1 MIRVV
6 FAIVCSVSVL
16 FADISETYMGYKVIK
31 MPFKIADNQNVE
43 LRLTEAGAIPAE
55 NEDYKIEYAGLTLA
69 PSPENQKIPNLF
81 FGFAFTNKS
90 DVNVSE
96 IIVEKVFP
104 SEKAIV
110 LYEDKAPKFVNK
122 KWVANR
128 VNPVV
133 PSEETT
139 PWLYNSKG
147 SIYIFRFTIKKTDG
161 SSATLLQLAW
171 FSRAFKSSL
180 LLSLEKYK

>member
-1 MIRVV
+1 MIKVI
-6 FAIVCSVSVL
+6 FIIVCSVSIL

-43 LRLTEAGAIPAE
+43 LRLTDAGAIPAE

-90 DVNVSE
+90 DANVSE
-96 IIVEKVFP
+96 IIVEEVFP
-104 SEKAIV
+104 SENAIV
-110 LYEDKAPKFVNK
+110 IYEDKNPHFIDKR
-122 KWVANR
+122 WVAKH
-128 VNPVV
+128 VHPVI
-133 PSEETT
+133 PSQEIT

-147 SIYIFRFTIKKTDG
+147 SIYIFRFTIKKNDG
-161 SSATLLQLAW
+161 RSATLLQLTW